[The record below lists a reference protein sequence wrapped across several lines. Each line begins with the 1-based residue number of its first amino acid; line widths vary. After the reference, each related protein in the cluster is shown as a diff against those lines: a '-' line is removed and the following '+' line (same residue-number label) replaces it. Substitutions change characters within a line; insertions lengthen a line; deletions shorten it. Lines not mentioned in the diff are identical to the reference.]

1 MLVNHADLL
10 LSDGVIDP
18 LDPTTSPTP
27 ALAARNGT
35 VLAMDAEGGGAFA
48 GTFVLALVGILA
60 SHGFLMAA
68 HPKNRT

>member
-10 LSDGVIDP
+10 LSDGVIDT
-18 LDPTTSPTP
+18 LDPTTSRTQ

-35 VLAMDAEGGGAFA
+35 VLAMDAEGGSAFTGILA
-48 GTFVLALVGILA
+48 LALVGILA
-60 SHGFLMAA
+60 SHGFVMAA